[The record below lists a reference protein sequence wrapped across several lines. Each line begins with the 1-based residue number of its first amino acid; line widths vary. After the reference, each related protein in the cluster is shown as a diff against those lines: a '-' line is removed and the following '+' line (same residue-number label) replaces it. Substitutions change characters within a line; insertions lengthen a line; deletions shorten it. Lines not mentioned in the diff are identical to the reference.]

1 MRKGTEIVLD
11 PRGIVGRRNG
21 EGKRELNLLTLP
33 PFLPFLPIQI
43 NVGDACRHCTRNT
56 AYDARNAVQV
66 VNTTRVLD
74 AQPGL
79 QEWLETGG

>member
-1 MRKGTEIVLD
+1 MRKGTELVLD
-11 PRGIVGRRNG
+11 PRETVERRNG
-21 EGKRELNLLTLP
+21 EGRREFNLLAPP

-43 NVGDACRHCTRNT
+43 NVGDACRHRARNT

-79 QEWLETGG
+79 QEWLETGQ